1 MNICKRKYVKI
12 FIISRDI
19 RVWIFYCSLLLCY
32 CLNHNCE
39 NLMMSSYISKM
50 NTIFGIL
57 VPKMLKVPNI
67 LCPKYIFKKIRGL
80 VVPLISIQ
88 KRISGPKWRLVS
100 QVWTRISQNIM
111 NILKYFFL
119 QRLAHSLLC
128 KLGRKNMGVSDPG
141 SSPLRFVKS
150 WKWNLKFVKSWN
162 QFFFRREILK

>member
-19 RVWIFYCSLLLCY
+19 RVWIFYCSLLLFY
-32 CLNHNCE
+32 CLIHNCE

-57 VPKMLKVPNI
+57 VPKMLKIPNI
-67 LCPKYIFKKIRGL
+67 LSPKYLFKKIRGL

-88 KRISGPKWRLVS
+88 KRISGPKWRHMGLVS

-119 QRLAHSLLC
+119 QRLTHSLLC

-141 SSPLRFVKS
+141 SSPLNFSYNFSYISPYVVHTNVHLNE
-150 WKWNLKFVKSWN
+150 W
-162 QFFFRREILK
+162 